1 MPNSNVGKR
10 VIRAAGKDGYT
21 WVTYRHPE
29 RAHVGVWIRQGDVKP
44 GQKYAL
50 RDPGKES
57 NKDPPEKVFL
67 TSAGL
72 GKRTLKTLDS
82 D

>member
-50 RDPGKES
+50 RDRSVCPSSIETTASRKL
-57 NKDPPEKVFL
+57 N
-67 TSAGL
+67 
-72 GKRTLKTLDS
+72 
-82 D
+82 